1 MKYTLL
7 DLVQT
12 VLASIDA
19 DEVNGI
25 NDTVESRQAA
35 LLIRSVYM
43 DLAARSNLPEHYGIV
58 NLEPSGDSDKP
69 VLMSIPNDVDKILS
83 IKYDKQTST
92 DTITLFQDVEYL
104 PLEDYLRNS
113 LSLSDDET
121 NVDTM
126 EITDGTH
133 TFTIQFTNDMAP
145 QYWTTYND
153 RTILFD
159 SYDSDVDT
167 TLQSSKTLCVARKVI
182 PWEVTNEFIPD
193 LDDAQFPLLL
203 SESKALA
210 WAELRQSPN
219 QKAEQSAR
227 RNWTHLQKS
236 KHNVA
241 KPLYF
246 ESLPNFGRK

>member
-19 DEVNGI
+19 DEINGI

-58 NLEPSGDSDKP
+58 NLEPSGDSDKQ
-69 VLMSIPNDVDKILS
+69 VLMSIPSDVDKILS
-83 IKYDKQTST
+83 IKYDKRTST
-92 DTITLFQDVEYL
+92 DTTSIFQDVCYL
-104 PLEDYLRNS
+104 PLEDYLSNS
-113 LSLSDDET
+113 MSLNDDAT

-133 TFTIQFTNDMAP
+133 TFTLLFTNDQAP

-153 RTILFD
+153 RSILFD
-159 SYDSDVDT
+159 SYDSTVDT
-167 TLQSSKTLCVARKVI
+167 TLQSSKTLCVARKII
-182 PWEVTNEFIPD
+182 PWEAVNEFIPD
-193 LDDAQFPLLL
+193 LDDSQFPLLL
-203 SESKALA
+203 NESKALA

-236 KHNVA
+236 KHNVS